1 MKYAVS
7 MAFCLVFTI
16 SSALADVT
24 ETKEY
29 NFELNPG
36 GRISLSNVNGDV
48 RIEGV
53 AGNKVHVVAR
63 KKAGSQEYLDD
74 LAVDIKAT
82 DELIRIETR
91 HPKGEGHWFSRGDSG
106 SGSVSYD
113 LKVPDKVQLDTIDT
127 VNGNIDV
134 NGVKGS
140 VNVETVNGKMT
151 LAGLENDAKLSTV
164 NGTINAGFN
173 VLGTVQRVNAEA
185 VNGRIVMGIP
195 DKASAQIH
203 AETVN
208 GSIDAD
214 DFGLKPDKGFIGR
227 DLDGKI
233 GAGEARVHVD
243 TVNGSVTF
251 QRNK

>member
-1 MKYAVS
+1 MKYAIS
-7 MAFCLVFTI
+7 LFLCLALTI

-29 NFELNPG
+29 NFELKPG
-36 GRISLSNVNGDV
+36 GRISLSNINGDV
-48 RIEGV
+48 HIEGV
-53 AGNKVHVVAR
+53 AGNKVHVVAK
-63 KKAGSQEYLDD
+63 KKAGTQEYLDG
-74 LAVDIKAT
+74 LAIDVKTT
-82 DELIRIETR
+82 DELLRIETR
-91 HPKGEGHWFSRGDSG
+91 HPKNEGGWLSRGGDS

-113 LKVPDKVQLDTIDT
+113 LKVPDKAQLDTIDT
-127 VNGNIDV
+127 VNGNIEV

-140 VNVETVNGKMT
+140 VNVETVNGKMS

-164 NGTINAGFN
+164 NGTINARFN

-195 DKASAQIH
+195 EKASAQIH

-233 GAGEARVHVD
+233 GGGEARVHVD
-243 TVNGSVTF
+243 TVNGAVAF